1 MRMLNHFVR
10 IGSALLC
17 VALTTG
23 CNPPVPEPTATPTP
37 EPTATATATLVPT
50 DTPEPT
56 ATPTETPKPTATATP
71 NVKATAAARVTATVE
86 AALPK
91 INDVLEDYGFST
103 DRGRL
108 GYMHGPIKITVDT
121 YDENNHQTDFP
132 DVKLHN
138 FVLHTDVTWNTS
150 SGLAGCYLV
159 YRADGDLYKGKQ
171 YRMIMIRLQG
181 LPLWGVG
188 AFSNGR
194 GDALL
199 DDVYLPDGR
208 LEDTQGSTNKIVIV
222 AEDTK
227 FTFYA
232 NGERL
237 GTVVNSKYGEGA
249 IAFGALQESGKTTCE
264 YENIWVW
271 SLDEEAQ

>member
-1 MRMLNHFVR
+1 MRIPNHIVR
-10 IGSALLC
+10 IGTALLC

-23 CNPPVPEPTATPTP
+23 CNSPTPEPTATPTL
-37 EPTATATATLVPT
+37 EPTATATPVPT

-103 DRGRL
+103 DRGHL
-108 GYMHGPIKITVDT
+108 GYQHGPIKVTVDT
-121 YDENNHQTDFP
+121 YDENSHQTDYP
-132 DVKLHN
+132 DLKFHN

-181 LPLWGVG
+181 LPLWGIG

-208 LEDTQGSTNKIVIV
+208 LEDTQGSTNKIVII

-227 FTFYA
+227 FTYYA

-237 GTVVNSKYGEGA
+237 GTVVNSKYSEGA
-249 IAFGALQESGKTTCE
+249 IAFGALQESGTTTCE

-271 SLDEEAQ
+271 SLDEEPK

>member
-1 MRMLNHFVR
+1 MLIRDRVVRLGSLLMCFV
-10 IGSALLC
+10 
-17 VALTTG
+17 VATACT
-23 CNPPVPEPTATPTP
+23 PPTA
-37 EPTATATATLVPT
+37 VPT

-56 ATPTETPKPTATATP
+56 ATATKTAVPTDTPEPTATATETPRPTATATP

-86 AALPK
+86 AALPA
-91 INDVLEDYGFST
+91 IDDILEDYGFST
-103 DRGRL
+103 NAGHL
-108 GYMHGPIKITVDT
+108 GYLHGPFKVTVDT
-121 YDENNHQTDFP
+121 YGEENHQTDYP
-132 DVKLHN
+132 DVKFHN
-138 FVLHTDVTWNTS
+138 FVLHTDVTWNTA
-150 SGLAGCYLV
+150 SGLAGCYIV

-171 YRMIMIRLQG
+171 YRMLTIRLQG

-188 AFSNGR
+188 AFSNQY

-199 DDVYLPDGR
+199 EDAYLPDGR
-208 LEDTQGSTNKIVIV
+208 IEDTQGSTNKYVIV

-237 GTVVNSKYGEGA
+237 GTLVNSKYDEGA

-264 YENIWVW
+264 FKNTWVW
-271 SLDEEAQ
+271 SLDEVDQ